1 MWLPLALA
9 DVCRYSIAPYLKR
22 DADMPKVSSILAG
35 WCLPMLS
42 RAVAANEDE
51 QAALALFNSVKNL
64 AERQAK

>member
-9 DVCRYSIAPYLKR
+9 DVCRYAIAPYLKKE
-22 DADMPKVSSILAG
+22 ADLPKVSTILAG

-51 QAALALFNSVKNL
+51 AAALALFNSVKNL